1 MTLRLLRAAP
11 LCAALL
17 GGSVLAGAASVAL
30 PAPAHAQETLRPA
43 VGRPLQQAESDM
55 RRRAFPKAM
64 AELDAADAVRD
75 KTPYESYVIA
85 QLRAAIAQQ
94 SGNLAASI
102 SADDA
107 LIASPRTAEPE
118 KVRLLMAEAGLAY
131 TAHDY
136 PAAVTALERYFK
148 AGGNDAQMHTLL
160 IQSYYLQKDF
170 PNAGRAQQRQI
181 AMEEHAGSRPTE
193 NQLNLLASVQMQ
205 SHDRNGFSETMVQLV
220 RYYPKPLYWAQL
232 VHGLQTNPDIPD
244 RLQYDIDRIR
254 LAVGLLS
261 STADFMDMTEL
272 AVQQGYPVQAQRI
285 MAQGYATGALGRDA
299 GAAREAR
306 LKALVDRAVVDLK
319 ANLATQQKAAEAA
332 PYGDDLVKLGYNMVD
347 LGQPAAG
354 LALMRQGLAEPK
366 LLLADDDRLHDGLA
380 TLAAGQK
387 AQSVAVLKSV
397 GGTGPVHELAEL
409 WILRIG

>member
-1 MTLRLLRAAP
+1 
-11 LCAALL
+11 
-17 GGSVLAGAASVAL
+17 
-30 PAPAHAQETLRPA
+30 
-43 VGRPLQQAESDM
+43 
-55 RRRAFPKAM
+55 
-64 AELDAADAVRD
+64 
-75 KTPYESYVIA
+75 
-85 QLRAAIAQQ
+85 
-94 SGNLAASI
+94 
-102 SADDA
+102 
-107 LIASPRTAEPE
+107 
-118 KVRLLMAEAGLAY
+118 MAEAGLAY

-160 IQSYYLQKDF
+160 IQSYYLQKDY
-170 PNAGRAQQRQI
+170 PDAARAQQRQI
-181 AMEEHAGSRPTE
+181 AQEEHGGGRPTE

-220 RYYPKPLYWAQL
+220 RYYPKPLTTGRSWST
-232 VHGLQTNPDIPD
+232 GCSTNPDIPD

-306 LKALVDRAVVDLK
+306 LKALVDRTVVDLK
-319 ANLATQQKAAEAA
+319 ANLAAQQKAAEAA
-332 PYGDDLVKLGYNMVD
+332 PYGDDLVKLGYNLVD

-354 LALMRQGLAEPK
+354 LAMVRRGLAEPK
-366 LLLADDDRLHDGLA
+366 LLLADDDRLHAGLA

-387 AQSVAVLKSV
+387 AQAIALLKSV